1 MADSELRQE
10 IDKAL
15 KNSTLSRTL
24 GTFCATYPAK
34 REKAYADV
42 DFEPT
47 REKIKEVKM
56 NAAGK
61 VDELL
66 AEFTKNCE
74 AKGGHVYVAKSKED
88 ATQWVRNLV
97 KEKGVKTIVKSKS
110 MASEE
115 IHFNKVLTQDGVLVQ
130 ETDLGEF
137 IIALEGNTPVH
148 MVMPAL
154 HLNKEQ
160 VADLFTDYT
169 KVYNAPE
176 ISEEVKTAR
185 KEMRNK
191 FITAEMGV
199 SGANVAIAETG
210 TVFTMTNEGNGRM
223 VGTLPKTHLYIF
235 GIEKMLEKMTDAR
248 WIFKALPR
256 NGTGQRLTAY
266 LSLYTG
272 ACEVV
277 TDKENDTKEK
287 KDFYCLILDDPGRRE
302 ILKDEFFSQ
311 IFNCIRC
318 GACLD
323 VCPAFALIGGHV
335 FGSNVYT
342 GGIGTMLTHFLIDAE
357 RADEIQGLC
366 LQCGRCKEVCGGGLQ
381 IPEMIMKLREAKQ
394 AANPNAI
401 KKFALDAVSD
411 RKLFHSMLRIASVAQ
426 GAMIGDEPMMRHLP
440 NFLSGMS
447 KGRSLPKIAEVPFR
461 DIFPTIKQ
469 DVPNPKG
476 KIAMFAGCLLDFV
489 YTDLALAVIKDL
501 NSIGYIVDFP
511 MGQSCCGCPATTS
524 GDTVNAKITA
534 DLNIEA
540 MHAEDYDYV
549 VSACPS
555 CTHQLHLYESFYD
568 DKDPMKARAKE
579 LGEKTMDFAKLFTLL
594 GGLKDEGDGVPM
606 KVTYHDS
613 CHLKRSLG
621 VYKEQRELLA
631 HTKGVEIVEM
641 EECDNC
647 CGFGGTYSV
656 EYPEISAPILER
668 KMQHIA
674 ATGADTVA
682 VDCPGCMMQISGGA
696 DARGMDI
703 QVKHTAQIIAEKRGL
718 L

>member
-1 MADSELRQE
+1 MADELRQE

-15 KNSTLSRTL
+15 KNTTLSRTL
-24 GTFCATYPAK
+24 GTFCATYPQ
-34 REKAYADV
+34 RRLNSYAGV
-42 DFEPT
+42 DFEET
-47 REKIKEVKM
+47 RNKVKEVKS
-56 NAAGK
+56 NAATK
-61 VDELL
+61 TDELL

-74 AKGGHVYVAKSKED
+74 AKGGHVFVAKSKAE

-115 IHFNKVLTQDGVLVQ
+115 IHFNKALTEDGVLVQ

-169 KVYNAPE
+169 KVHNAPV

-256 NGTGQRLTAY
+256 NGTAQRITAY
-266 LSLYTG
+266 LSMYTG

-342 GGIGTMLTHFLIDAE
+342 GGIGTLLTNFLIDQE
-357 RADEIQGLC
+357 RAQEIQGLC

-381 IPEMIMKLREAKQ
+381 IPEMIMKVREQK
-394 AANPNAI
+394 AAEAPNAI

-426 GAMIGDEPMMRHLP
+426 GAMIGDAPMMRHLP
-440 NFLSGMS
+440 NFLSGMA

-511 MGQSCCGCPATTS
+511 MGQSCCGCPASTS
-524 GDTVNAKITA
+524 GDVVNAKITA

-555 CTHQLHLYESFYD
+555 CTHQLHLYQTFYD
-568 DKDPMKARAKE
+568 DNDPMKKRAVE
-579 LGEKTMDFAKLFTLL
+579 LAEKTMDFAKLFTLL
-594 GGLKDEGDGVPM
+594 GGLKDEGDGVPV

-621 VYKEQRELLA
+621 VYKEQRELLT
-631 HTKGVEIVEM
+631 HTKGVELCEM
-641 EECDNC
+641 EECDYC

-656 EYPEISAPILER
+656 EFPEISAPILER
-668 KMQHIA
+668 KMQHIKD
-674 ATGADTVA
+674 TGAQVVA
-682 VDCPGCMMQISGGA
+682 VDCPGCMMQIKGGA
-696 DARGMDI
+696 DAREMDVE
-703 QVKHTAQIIAEKRGL
+703 VKHTAQIIAEKRGL